1 MHWEGYITSLV
12 FVPEICKFN
21 LTTRK
26 IRENQMND
34 NLQNTWPV
42 AFPSAKAMKG
52 KTEEMSETGGD
63 KGNMMNKY
71 NVGSGKKDI
80 SGKIGEI
87 LFKSVA

>member
-1 MHWEGYITSLV
+1 
-12 FVPEICKFN
+12 
-21 LTTRK
+21 
-26 IRENQMND
+26 
-34 NLQNTWPV
+34 
-42 AFPSAKAMKG
+42 MKG

-87 LFKSVA
+87 LFKSVV

>member
-1 MHWEGYITSLV
+1 
-12 FVPEICKFN
+12 
-21 LTTRK
+21 
-26 IRENQMND
+26 
-34 NLQNTWPV
+34 
-42 AFPSAKAMKG
+42 MKG

-71 NVGSGKKDI
+71 NVGSWKKDI